1 MNRNRK
7 LVLVS
12 ALVLMA
18 LAVTTGWGVLA
29 GADWPP
35 PSHQEYSPAGT
46 WIVVGLPNR
55 PILTVSPRDPA
66 GVSSAT
72 VTIVINDPTQGGLF
86 PEATSST
93 PGFFTA
99 IKTGPNTDHMKGVHY
114 LTKPGTPVP
123 ALVGML
129 VVDLQTTLTAPDE
142 MEIHDVTFS
151 FYSAA
156 AEKDGDGLPDAGEEP
171 LAVAPIPP
179 MHAKRI

>member
-12 ALVLMA
+12 ALVLTA

-35 PSHQEYSPAGT
+35 PSYQEYSPAGS

-55 PILTVSPRDPA
+55 PILTMSPRDPA
-66 GVSSAT
+66 GVASAT
-72 VTIVINDPTQGGLF
+72 VTIVIDDPTQGGLF
-86 PEATSST
+86 PEATYAT

-99 IKTGPNTDHMKGVHY
+99 IKTGPNTDHMKGIHY

-123 ALVGML
+123 TLVAML
-129 VVDLQTTLTAPDE
+129 VVELQATLTAPDE

-156 AEKDGDGLPDAGEEP
+156 AEKDGDGLPDVGEQP
-171 LAVAPIPP
+171 LLVAPVPDL
-179 MHAKRI
+179 HAKRI

>member
-35 PSHQEYSPAGT
+35 PSYQEYSLAGS
-46 WIVVGLPNR
+46 WVVPLPNR
-55 PILTVSPRDPA
+55 PILTISPRDPA
-66 GVSSAT
+66 GVSSAIVT
-72 VTIVINDPTQGGLF
+72 VTLPTQGAPF

-99 IKTGPNTDHMKGVHY
+99 IKTGPNADHLKGVHY
-114 LTKPGTPVP
+114 LMKDGTPSP
-123 ALVGML
+123 TTVGIL
-129 VVDLQTTLTAPDE
+129 VVELQTTLIAPDE
-142 MEIHDVTFS
+142 MEIQDGTFS

-156 AEKDGDGLPDAGEEP
+156 ADKDGDGLPDAGEKP
-171 LAVAPIPP
+171 VSVMLLPTV
-179 MHAKRI
+179 HAKRI